1 MNIEGVLDM
10 PMYEI
15 IFDMYKEISEGFHE
29 QDAVDNLIDD
39 LESRGYLGGCL
50 RTVEDVETD
59 NIPEDM
65 YVIGGNH
72 CLVLLHNGNFCI
84 KEIIQKKH

>member
-1 MNIEGVLDM
+1 MLDKYDVKGVLIM

-15 IFDMYKEISEGFHE
+15 IFDMYKETSEGFHE

-39 LESRGYLGGCL
+39 FESRGYLGGCIK
-50 RTVEDVETD
+50 TIDDIEID
-59 NIPEDM
+59 NIPDDM

-72 CLVLLHNGNFCI
+72 GLALIHNGNFYI
-84 KEIIQKKH
+84 QEI